1 MLTVNLSATLRP
13 QLKELVT
20 DLRRGHNSKHPVHAE
35 SRGHEGVVYFTDP
48 RLPMPDLGT
57 SWKSYVAI
65 LMFDGITYTL
75 KSRLI
80 KNEKFAEGSDRYFTT
95 TTQDKGRMLK
105 ALRKYVQPFSLQE
118 IAKTTENIGYDKR
131 DWAGNVRNALYEL
144 AQVGNHQVIE
154 EVIHLTQAGVQFKT
168 SGFRELSEK
177 CMEMYMESRRREG
190 FSANHVD
197 MFVFATESEI
207 QAGVFGRESEVGDLA
222 GKTWTFPDLTSTPS
236 FIQQQVAVLK
246 LFDPGKYLPEVGRKE
261 SDTSFWIHV
270 SKDDLKQLGT

>member
-1 MLTVNLSATLRP
+1 
-13 QLKELVT
+13 
-20 DLRRGHNSKHPVHAE
+20 
-35 SRGHEGVVYFTDP
+35 
-48 RLPMPDLGT
+48 
-57 SWKSYVAI
+57 
-65 LMFDGITYTL
+65 
-75 KSRLI
+75 
-80 KNEKFAEGSDRYFTT
+80 
-95 TTQDKGRMLK
+95 MLK

-190 FSANHVD
+190 FANNHVD

-207 QAGVFGRESEVGDLA
+207 QAGVFSRESEAGDLA
-222 GKTWTFPDLTSTPS
+222 GKTWVFPDLTSTPNC
-236 FIQQQVAVLK
+236 IQQQVAVLK

-270 SKDDLKQLGT
+270 SKDDLKQLGG